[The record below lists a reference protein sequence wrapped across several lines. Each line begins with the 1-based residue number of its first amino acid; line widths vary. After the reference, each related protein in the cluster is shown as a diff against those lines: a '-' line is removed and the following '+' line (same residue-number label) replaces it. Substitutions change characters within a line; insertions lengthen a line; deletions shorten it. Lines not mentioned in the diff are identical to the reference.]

1 MTLRMYVV
9 VYEPMDEFDT
19 IEDAE
24 DRVLDKIERTG
35 MKVVSYGDVVVVD

>member
-1 MTLRMYVV
+1 MMLRMCVV

-24 DRVLDKIERTG
+24 DRVLDKIESAG
-35 MKVVSYGDVVVVD
+35 MKVGSYGNVEVMD

>member
-9 VYEPMDEFDT
+9 VCEPMDEFDT

-24 DRVLDKIERTG
+24 DRVLDKIESTG
-35 MKVVSYGDVVVVD
+35 MKVVSYGEMVVVD